1 MKLLR
6 RSATIALMAESDPD
20 IQRFREVTKD
30 VIRLTREFQELQK
43 IGASDILKTAK
54 YGEMQKVQEEVE
66 RLGKILKKKR
76 R

>member
-1 MKLLR
+1 LKLLR